1 MAGQDIILTQSEY
14 EALLEEIHRLQA
26 RISELAA
33 LRDDLLYHVCPALQA
48 EYEEK
53 IGSLEREILAAE
65 VYLRE
70 NQRLLE
76 ILQAQMNQRRA
87 ISYEEA
93 EKKAKEEFHE
103 YEEDLKRKTKEAE
116 DFKKN
121 WEKES
126 QWSTHERKEKEERKK
141 KEEQKDHE
149 EQEDREEKEE
159 KDKKEKPDGDGSGQN
174 GEHDNDEKKDSGD
187 RLGKDSTKED
197 RFYGGGNDP
206 GDDDDP
212 EKHQNES
219 VTQKIK
225 HIYREIVKRLHP
237 DVHPNPTPREKELF
251 VKAREA
257 QKRGDLE
264 ALERIYEEI
273 SGMDAPED
281 KYEDT
286 PEGIARLKEAIQKLR
301 ARLSAIQ
308 IEIMHI
314 RSEYPY
320 TMKSFLED
328 DAAVEAKRMELQ
340 EKLRNLRE
348 ANEKLAEFIRT
359 IRKQM
364 GM

>member
-76 ILQAQMNQRRA
+76 ILQAQLNQRRA
-87 ISYEEA
+87 VSYEEA
-93 EKKAKEEFHE
+93 EKKVKDEFHE
-103 YEEDLKRKTKEAE
+103 YEEDLKRKAKEAE
-116 DFKKN
+116 DFKNN

-126 QWSTHERKEKEERKK
+126 QWSAHDRKEKEEQKK
-141 KEEQKDHE
+141 
-149 EQEDREEKEE
+149 QEDQKNREEKKE
-159 KDKKEKPDGDGSGQN
+159 KDKKEKPDGDDSDQG
-174 GEHDNDEKKDSGD
+174 GEHDKGEDTGD
-187 RLGKDSTKED
+187 NRSRDSTKED
-197 RFYGGGNDP
+197 RFYKDVNGQ
-206 GDDDDP
+206 GDADDP
-212 EKHQNES
+212 KAHQNES

-225 HIYREIVKRLHP
+225 HVYREIVKRLHP

-308 IEIMHI
+308 IEIMHV